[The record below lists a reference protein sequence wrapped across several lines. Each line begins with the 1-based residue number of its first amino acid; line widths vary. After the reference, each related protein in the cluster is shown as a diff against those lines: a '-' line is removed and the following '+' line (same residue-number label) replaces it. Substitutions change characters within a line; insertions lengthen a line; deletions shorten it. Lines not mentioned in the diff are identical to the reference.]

1 MRVVKI
7 NAVWCSG
14 CLVMN
19 NVWKKILNVHPIET
33 ISLDYDMDEEEVLKY
48 SPGNIL
54 PIFIFYSNDVEVKR
68 VVGEVTYEEM
78 LSVVEGIL
86 DEENN

>member
-33 ISLDYDMDEEEVLKY
+33 ISLDYDIDEEEVLKY